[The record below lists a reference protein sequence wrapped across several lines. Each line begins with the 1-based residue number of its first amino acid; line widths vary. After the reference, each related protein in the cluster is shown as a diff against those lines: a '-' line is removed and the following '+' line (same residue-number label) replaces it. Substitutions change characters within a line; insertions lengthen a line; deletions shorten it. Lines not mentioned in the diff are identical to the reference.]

1 VTGAFDICRPS
12 WEREDRIKVA
22 SSGSVEGIRVGMGEG
37 EGDSEGDWEYGDED
51 EDEEGD
57 KRVGVDDWWDVMDV
71 VVVVVDDA
79 VNRSFNS
86 AAKRTMSFALTI
98 SASRSFNASD
108 MSVAVFLA
116 EVSTLRRIPSIPD
129 RPVFGSE
136 VRFVSDVSERPFPTP
151 FPYRTIQTT
160 NTNIGTTY
168 SFRSNEN

>member
-1 VTGAFDICRPS
+1 MTGAFDICRPS

-22 SSGSVEGIRVGMGEG
+22 SSGSVEGTRVGVGEG

-51 EDEEGD
+51 EGD
-57 KRVGVDDWWDVMDV
+57 NRVGVGDWWDAMD
-71 VVVVVDDA
+71 VVDDA

-116 EVSTLRRIPSIPD
+116 EVSTLRRIPS
-129 RPVFGSE
+129 GSVNWVGLE
-136 VRFVSDVSERPFPTP
+136 KITV
-151 FPYRTIQTT
+151 
-160 NTNIGTTY
+160 
-168 SFRSNEN
+168 